1 MEDLRSLIREILK
14 EELSNLKDKI
24 NGENISIKEEGV
36 KIESSADLNN
46 FVKRIITMFQD
57 AKLKSDI
64 ITGKHIFRLVN
75 QEKPSHIKA
84 HEPISRMPTNS
95 QTIAFEGGIVTLRD
109 VETLA
114 NKTKSLTVGKSTHCT
129 PLALDEIRKRKIK
142 LEREIK

>member
-24 NGENISIKEEGV
+24 NGENIPIKEEGV

-84 HEPISRMPTNS
+84 HEPSDDPEDDWTCHFDDDYEEPTEDNGL
-95 QTIAFEGGIVTLRD
+95 IIVKHIEDEGEV
-109 VETLA
+109 
-114 NKTKSLTVGKSTHCT
+114 
-129 PLALDEIRKRKIK
+129 
-142 LEREIK
+142 